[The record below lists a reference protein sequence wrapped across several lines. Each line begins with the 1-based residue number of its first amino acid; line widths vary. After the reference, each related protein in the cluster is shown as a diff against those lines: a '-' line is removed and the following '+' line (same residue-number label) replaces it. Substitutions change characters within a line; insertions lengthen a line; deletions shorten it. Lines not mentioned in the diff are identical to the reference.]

1 MQVAWSG
8 QSIPYCTYYK
18 NPADICSTSPTQLL
32 HINYRD
38 HPLASYYLLIM
49 LFAVSGNKI
58 IVNEADYIN
67 MFVDENPAGST
78 TTTNGLDK
86 HVRDTYQFTLVGN
99 GVGFLVP
106 SDNTESSRGRIFRL
120 IRTNPNGDG
129 YSEIPIYCQEY
140 SKCKDSEFEASIES
154 GLSKIPTLIPRPT
167 QESHDASI
175 QPTQDFD
182 LESLLASFSAVQP
195 ITDSQP
201 EFDWSFLIQPGLDTG
216 FNAFDSFIAP
226 LSAPGAELDMVD
238 TPAWNMR
245 DLGNMEN
252 MDIDTALQQHDW
264 MTANDLDVLN
274 SLEFNSSSFASES
287 AFPTLPIVFQA
298 STPGAMA
305 ECATTGFVH
314 GEDLQT
320 F

>member
-1 MQVAWSG
+1 
-8 QSIPYCTYYK
+8 
-18 NPADICSTSPTQLL
+18 
-32 HINYRD
+32 
-38 HPLASYYLLIM
+38 M

-58 IVNEADYIN
+58 IVNEADYMN

-99 GVGFLVP
+99 GVGFLAP

-154 GLSKIPTLIPRPT
+154 GLSTIPTLIPGPT

-216 FNAFDSFIAP
+216 FNASDSFTAP
-226 LSAPGAELDMVD
+226 VSAPGAELDMVD
-238 TPAWNMR
+238 TPVWNMG

-274 SLEFNSSSFASES
+274 SLEFNSNSFASES
-287 AFPTLPIVFQA
+287 AFPTLPIAFQA
-298 STPGAMA
+298 LTPGAMA
-305 ECATTGFVH
+305 EWATTGFVH
-314 GEDLQT
+314 GEDFQT

>member
-1 MQVAWSG
+1 
-8 QSIPYCTYYK
+8 
-18 NPADICSTSPTQLL
+18 
-32 HINYRD
+32 
-38 HPLASYYLLIM
+38 M
-49 LFAVSGNKI
+49 LFAVSGNKF
-58 IVNEADYIN
+58 IVNETDYIN

-78 TTTNGLDK
+78 TITNGLDK

-99 GVGFLVP
+99 GVGFLAP
-106 SDNTESSRGRIFRL
+106 SDDTESSRGRIFRL
-120 IRTNPNGDG
+120 IRTNSNGDG
-129 YSEIPIYCQEY
+129 YSAIPVYCQEY
-140 SKCKDSEFEASIES
+140 SKCKDSELEASIES
-154 GLSKIPTLIPRPT
+154 GLSTMPTSIPGPT

-175 QPTQDFD
+175 QPAQAFD

-201 EFDWSFLIQPGLDTG
+201 EFDWSFLIQPGLDTAL
-216 FNAFDSFIAP
+216 NAFDSFIAP
-226 LSAPGAELDMVD
+226 VSAPGAELDMVD
-238 TPAWNMR
+238 MPVWNMG
-245 DLGNMEN
+245 DLVNMEN

-287 AFPTLPIVFQA
+287 AFPTLPIAFQA

-305 ECATTGFVH
+305 EWATTGFVH